1 MVTAD
6 GISGFGEVCPVGS
19 TYQPQH
25 ASGARAAL
33 NEMAPHL
40 IGANPL
46 HIDQARRI
54 MDGCLMGHDYAK
66 AAIDMAL
73 WDILG
78 KHYGARV
85 CDLLGGVTR
94 ARVPS
99 GSVHEIGRISGGI

>member
-1 MVTAD
+1 
-6 GISGFGEVCPVGS
+6 
-19 TYQPQH
+19 
-25 ASGARAAL
+25 
-33 NEMAPHL
+33 
-40 IGANPL
+40 
-46 HIDQARRI
+46 
-54 MDGCLMGHDYAK
+54 MGHDYAK